1 MVGEK
6 RQKVS
11 DGGSLSLS
19 LQKGTQETKE
29 SDKVLNEGGNPGWNS
44 DEDEDIVINSDVK
57 LLDDVDS
64 DARLYALVK
73 AIRAIKFQFLQS
85 CPHFVT
91 VSHVYAY
98 MKDEADVDPTEVDIG
113 LEELKKRHLVTCLYM
128 PGSQDSALV
137 ETEDYIQAIRKV
149 AASPSNI
156 LESKACEWFEDVVK
170 EYCGPTFPGTA
181 VEQTGCGPSK
191 QYVVFFSTHH
201 LTWH

>member
-19 LQKGTQETKE
+19 LQ
-29 SDKVLNEGGNPGWNS
+29 WNS

-64 DARLYALVK
+64 DANLYALVK
-73 AIRAIKFQFLQS
+73 ALRAIKFQFLQT

-91 VSHVYAY
+91 VSHLYVY
-98 MKDEADVDPTEVDIG
+98 MKDEVDVDQTEVDIG

-128 PGSQDSALV
+128 PGSRDSALV

-149 AASPSNI
+149 SASLSSNV
-156 LESKACEWFEDVVK
+156 LEKKACEWFEDVVK
-170 EYCGPTFPGTA
+170 QYCGPTFPGTA
-181 VEQTGCGPSK
+181 IEQTGCGSGK
-191 QYVVFFSTHH
+191 QYVVFFSTHQ